1 MEQESDDGSASTTQV
16 DLVVPLA
23 VIELKQLVEE
33 FQCCQKVTYNLLQ
46 CDFLLCL
53 LKATKDIH
61 QENVRVTTELGI
73 LQKRS
78 VAHEHAQK
86 VASEGNS

>member
-1 MEQESDDGSASTTQV
+1 MEPESDDGSNTQV

-46 CDFLLCL
+46 WDFFTLF
-53 LKATKDIH
+53 A
-61 QENVRVTTELGI
+61 
-73 LQKRS
+73 
-78 VAHEHAQK
+78 
-86 VASEGNS
+86 EGN